1 MRAPP
6 SWRGPRS
13 CPATLRI
20 EADPDRVQGA
30 QQEAAP
36 PVLSVGPIQLM
47 TNGLDGQG
55 TCRLG
60 RERDRRT
67 RDDPE
72 AQAILAGAKDEVTD
86 HASGP
91 SARPDPEAGVA
102 QCKGRAAAQ
111 GLAEGHREP

>member
-13 CPATLRI
+13 CSSATLRI
-20 EADPDRVQGA
+20 EADPDRVQRA

-36 PVLSVGPIQLM
+36 PVLSVGPIQFM

-55 TCRLG
+55 ACRLG

-72 AQAILAGAKDEVTD
+72 AQAILGGTKDQVTD
-86 HASGP
+86 HARGP
-91 SARPDPEAGVA
+91 SARSDPEAGVA
-102 QCKGRAAAQ
+102 QCIGRAAA
-111 GLAEGHREP
+111 EG